1 MAFPSPT
8 LHGHREFKLAGI
20 RRWHD
25 FATAFQTIPPQWNE
39 FNALSLPL
47 RNETQVT
54 YGATCQMDM
63 PNQRFEYLS
72 GYEVEDFANLP
83 ADIGRMIVPR
93 QHYAVFPL
101 DTVADIRPFWQQ
113 VFQTW
118 LPTSGYKPAHTPDF
132 ERYDER
138 FNPVTRGPLEIWFP
152 IESSTGVI

>member
-1 MAFPSPT
+1 MPDFTPT
-8 LHGHREFKLAGI
+8 FHGHREFKLAGI

-47 RNETQVT
+47 RAETQVT
-54 YGATCQMDM
+54 YGATCQMDL
-63 PNQRFEYLS
+63 PNQRFEYIA
-72 GYEVEDFANLP
+72 GYEVEDFSALP

-93 QHYAVFPL
+93 AHYAVFAL
-101 DTVADIRPFWQQ
+101 ATVADIRPFWQQ
-113 VFQTW
+113 IFQTW
-118 LPTSGYKPAHTPDF
+118 LPTSGYKPRHTPDF

-152 IESSTGVI
+152 IESPTGVI